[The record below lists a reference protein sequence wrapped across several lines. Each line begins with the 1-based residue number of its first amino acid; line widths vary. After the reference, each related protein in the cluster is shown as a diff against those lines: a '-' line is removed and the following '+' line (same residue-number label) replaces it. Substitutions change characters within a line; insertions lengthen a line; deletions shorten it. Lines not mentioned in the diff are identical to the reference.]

1 MSARTEVSRTP
12 LTKLRIIV
20 VDGNPSFLH
29 KLISLLSIEFNV
41 IATTADGK
49 TALDL
54 IRRYEPDLV
63 VLDLRI
69 SMLSGLE
76 ITKQLARHLPRLPV
90 VICAVETE
98 SEFVEAARQ
107 AGAKGYVF
115 KTQVETDLI
124 LAVRLALADGPSVPP
139 KRQ

>member
-1 MSARTEVSRTP
+1 MP

-20 VDGNPSFLH
+20 IDDNLLFLH
-29 KLISLLSIEFNV
+29 KLISLLSFEFNV

-63 VLDLRI
+63 VLDLHI
-69 SMLSGLE
+69 PGLSGLD
-76 ITKQLARHLPRLPV
+76 ITVQLAKHLPRLPV
-90 VICAVETE
+90 VICTVETD
-98 SEFVEAARQ
+98 SEFVDAARQ
-107 AGAKGYVF
+107 AGAIGYVF

-124 LAVRLALADGPSVPP
+124 LAVKSALERKQFVSP
-139 KRQ
+139 KRE